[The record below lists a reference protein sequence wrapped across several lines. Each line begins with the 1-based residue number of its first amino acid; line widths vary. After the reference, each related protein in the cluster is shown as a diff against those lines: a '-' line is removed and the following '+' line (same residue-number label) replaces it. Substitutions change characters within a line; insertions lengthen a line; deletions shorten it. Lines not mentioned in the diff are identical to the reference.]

1 MNKSKQTKI
10 LDHFK
15 PMERRKRGR
24 KGGKAQGGC
33 LQTRLTD
40 FYKPTKQ
47 KCAPVSN
54 DPWNEHCD
62 VCGWAPS

>member
-15 PMERRKRGR
+15 PLGKRKKAR
-24 KGGKAQGGC
+24 KAQGGC

-54 DPWNEHCD
+54 DPWNEH
-62 VCGWAPS
+62 